1 MNEDK
6 CRRVF
11 VETPIISTSISTIR
25 DEVAPIQDKIKQLT
39 ESEKRTNDK
48 VQNLDF
54 NIKTVSKAQ
63 KRTDGKVHDMRLLYT
78 SKMNIMKTKQEFQ
91 SKLIYKG
98 LFALIILESID
109 IILEVIG
116 III

>member
-48 VQNLDF
+48 IQ
-54 NIKTVSKAQ
+54 I
-63 KRTDGKVHDMRLLYT
+63 LYFIVR
-78 SKMNIMKTKQEFQ
+78 SF
-91 SKLIYKG
+91 
-98 LFALIILESID
+98 F
-109 IILEVIG
+109 
-116 III
+116 